1 MPADTTHR
9 LDHISASLEVVQRDL
24 AAIGGSLGA
33 GARDLRRDV
42 SGLLHDASRDL
53 MKMRRAVERDLAR
66 LQSDLT
72 SVATGKPPAAAR
84 TRPQTTRDSNGDG
97 DGSQPAHRAVTGFLD
112 DADVAYELVEHEP
125 VVSASAESRVTDV
138 PPDQVVKTLVLHDGT
153 GYVLAGIPAS
163 ERLDLHKLRTA
174 LGRTRQLALAGEEDI
189 ARDFPGVEVGAMPPF
204 GPMAPGVEVFDQALT
219 EPPRVLCAAGDHRH
233 SVLVDP
239 RDVVRV
245 TGATVADVCQD

>member
-42 SGLLHDASRDL
+42 SGLLHDAGRDL

-66 LQSDLT
+66 LQGDLT

-84 TRPQTTRDSNGDG
+84 PRPQTDGDG
-97 DGSQPAHRAVTGFLD
+97 DGVQPAPRSVTGFLD
-112 DADVAYELVEHEP
+112 GAEVAYELVEHEP

-138 PPDQVVKTLVLHDGT
+138 PPDQVVKTLVLHDGA
-153 GYVLAGIPAS
+153 GYVLAAIPAS
-163 ERLDLHKLRTA
+163 ERLDLHKLRMA

-219 EPPRVLCAAGDHRH
+219 EPARVLCAAGDHRH
-233 SVLVDP
+233 SVLIAP
-239 RDVVRV
+239 QDVVRL